1 VDFFVFFIVSDYT
14 ILIYKRK
21 EINNMKKCRICGLDK
36 ELKDFHKKKSSR
48 DGYRNECKECVK
60 DIQKKYKEDPTFIE
74 KRKQY
79 DKKRYDENRE
89 EILEYKKQYH
99 EDNKEKINA
108 KKRQYYANDKV
119 KNEHNAWMRDYQKDP
134 KNKEVVYRYRNNNP
148 HVIAWRSILYRT
160 LNQFG
165 KEKQFS
171 TQESL
176 GYSADELKSHIETL
190 FTEGMSWDNHGE
202 WEIDHIFP
210 LSKFDP
216 ETPVNIVNSL
226 QNLQPLWKEE
236 NRSKSNNQ

>member
-1 VDFFVFFIVSDYT
+1 
-14 ILIYKRK
+14 
-21 EINNMKKCRICGLDK
+21 MKKCRICGLDK
-36 ELKDFHKKKSSR
+36 ELEEFHKKKSSK

-60 DIQKKYKEDPTFIE
+60 LIQKKYKEDPNFIE
-74 KRKQY
+74 KRKKY
-79 DKKRYDENRE
+79 DKNRYEDKKD
-89 EILEYKKQYH
+89 EILERKKEYYI
-99 EDNKEKINA
+99 ENRDELLEKKKEYR
-108 KKRQYYANDKV
+108 KRDGVRKREKDWYNNVYS
-119 KNEHNAWMRDYQKDP
+119 KDP
-134 KNKEVVYRYRNNNP
+134 KNKEVIYRYRNNNP

-190 FTEGMSWDNHGE
+190 FIDGMSWDNHGE